1 MSKLN
6 TFGKK
11 NFWDLVE
18 VVVFMLAAV
27 FLAVVFVY
35 AAYQGEWGF
44 CASIIFLC
52 YLMFACYKV
61 LSSRGPWTGDNWAAL
76 MVHTGNC
83 FLILGIAMF
92 TYQEETAIRA
102 VPFVAMAIS
111 YLASWIFNEMYL
123 EMLNHPSLMNW
134 NTGSNFDQLGDFMA
148 KNNLELVGRLEKD
161 DKLIERDGKIFVW
174 RSDSYTIQEVTFRW
188 DYGFLV
194 KK

>member
-1 MSKLN
+1 
-6 TFGKK
+6 
-11 NFWDLVE
+11 
-18 VVVFMLAAV
+18 
-27 FLAVVFVY
+27 
-35 AAYQGEWGF
+35 
-44 CASIIFLC
+44 
-52 YLMFACYKV
+52 
-61 LSSRGPWTGDNWAAL
+61 
-76 MVHTGNC
+76 
-83 FLILGIAMF
+83 MF